1 MRIECKYGSL
11 ACYDNIAIDNI
22 YSVDINKNDKTIE
35 FNGIDG
41 FVIAWIT
48 HYDDNSIEEV
58 EVIEEGSQILEG
70 KRMQILY
77 IMLYLLLRDLG
88 QHPVMKH
95 LNILLQ

>member
-48 HYDDNSIEEV
+48 QYDDNSIEEV
-58 EVIEEGSQILEG
+58 EVIKYDEKGELNGDNEIISIITNG
-70 KRMQILY
+70 KLI
-77 IMLYLLLRDLG
+77 I
-88 QHPVMKH
+88 
-95 LNILLQ
+95 